1 MTKFVLQRLLSAL
14 PTLLLVSVFVFTLVH
29 LTPTDPVAQIL
40 GEGAPATDREA
51 LREQLG
57 LGRPLAEQYAEWLGG
72 AVRGDLGVSLY
83 TSVPVA
89 ESLSTGIGIT
99 LSLAIAGMT
108 IALLVGV
115 PLGILG
121 ALRPGTVADRLL
133 TTVVA
138 LGLAV
143 PSFWLGLL
151 LVLVFAV
158 NLGWLPVVGYTPLA
172 EDPGAWATGMIL
184 PAVALG
190 SHTAAVIARQT
201 RSAMI
206 DALESPYVQT
216 LLARGIRRRRIVLR
230 YAVKNA
236 MVPVLAVIAIQMSV
250 LVAAS
255 FVIERIFAVPG
266 LGTLL
271 IDSVVRADYPV
282 LQGSIVLVA
291 VIVLLVNLA
300 ADLLYG
306 VLNPKVRPQ

>member
-14 PTLLLVSVFVFTLVH
+14 PTLLLVSAFVFTLVH

-40 GEGAPATDREA
+40 GEGAPAADKDA
-51 LREQLG
+51 LREQMG
-57 LGRPLAEQYAEWLGG
+57 LSRPIFEQYIDWLGG
-72 AVRGDLGVSLY
+72 AVTGDLGNSLY
-83 TSVPVA
+83 TSIPVS
-89 ESLSTGIGIT
+89 ESISTGIGIT
-99 LSLAIAGMT
+99 LSLAIAGMA
-108 IALLVGV
+108 IALLAGV
-115 PLGILG
+115 PLGVLG
-121 ALRPGTVADRLL
+121 ALRPGTTADRLL

-158 NLGWLPVVGYTPLA
+158 NLGWLPVVGYTPIT

-184 PAVALG
+184 PALALG

-206 DALESPYVQT
+206 DALESPYVTT
-216 LLARGIRRRRIVLR
+216 LLARGIRKRKIVLR
-230 YAVKNA
+230 YAIKNA

-266 LGTLL
+266 LGTML

-282 LQGSIVLVA
+282 LQGAIVLVA
-291 VIVLLVNLA
+291 VIVLLVNLG

-306 VLNPKVRPQ
+306 VINPKVRPQ

>member
-1 MTKFVLQRLLSAL
+1 MTKFLVRRLLSAL
-14 PTLLLVSVFVFTLVH
+14 PTLLLVSVFVFSLVH
-29 LTPTDPVAQIL
+29 MTPTDPVAQIL
-40 GEGAPATDREA
+40 GEGAPAEDKAAMTA
-51 LREQLG
+51 QLG
-57 LGRPLAEQYAEWLGG
+57 LDRSLFEQYADWLGG
-72 AVRGDLGVSLY
+72 ALGGDLGASLY
-83 TSVPVA
+83 TSVPVT
-89 ESLSTGIGIT
+89 ESIGTGIGIT
-99 LSLAIAGMT
+99 LSLAIAGMV
-108 IALLVGV
+108 IALAVGV
-115 PLGILG
+115 PLGVLG

-143 PSFWLGLL
+143 PSFWLAML

-158 NLGWLPVVGYTPLA
+158 NLGWLPVVGYTPLT
-172 EDPGAWATGMIL
+172 EDPAAWFQGMIL
-184 PAVALG
+184 PALALG

-216 LLARGIRRRRIVLR
+216 LLARGIKRRRIVLR
-230 YAVKNA
+230 YATKNA

-291 VIVLLVNLA
+291 VIVLLVNLG
-300 ADLLYG
+300 ADVLYG
-306 VLNPKVRPQ
+306 VINPKVRPQ

>member
-1 MTKFVLQRLLSAL
+1 MSKFILRRLLSAL
-14 PTLLLVSVFVFTLVH
+14 PTLLLVSAFVFTLVH

-40 GEGAPATDREA
+40 GEGAPAADKAAMTA
-51 LREQLG
+51 QLG
-57 LGRPLAEQYAEWLGG
+57 LDRPLFEQYADWLGG
-72 AVRGDLGVSLY
+72 ALGGDLGASLY
-83 TSVPVA
+83 TSVPVS
-89 ESLSTGIGIT
+89 ESIGAGIGIT
-99 LSLAIAGMT
+99 LSLAVAGMV
-108 IALLVGV
+108 IALAVGV
-115 PLGILG
+115 PLGVLG

-138 LGLAV
+138 LGLAI
-143 PSFWLGLL
+143 PSFWLAML

-158 NLGWLPVVGYTPLA
+158 NLGWLPVVGYTALT
-172 EDPGAWATGMIL
+172 EDPVAWAQGMIL
-184 PAVALG
+184 PALALG

-206 DALESPYVQT
+206 ESLESPYVQT
-216 LLARGIRRRRIVLR
+216 LLARGIRRRTIILR
-230 YAVKNA
+230 YATKNA

-291 VIVLLVNLA
+291 VIVLLVNLG
-300 ADLLYG
+300 ADVLYG
-306 VLNPKVRPQ
+306 VINPKVRPQ

>member
-14 PTLLLVSVFVFTLVH
+14 PTLLLVSAFVFTLVH

-40 GEGAPATDREA
+40 GEGAPAADKDA

-57 LGRPLAEQYAEWLGG
+57 LSRPLPEQYAEWLGG
-72 AVRGDLGVSLY
+72 AVRGDLGTSLY

-89 ESLSTGIGIT
+89 DSISSGIGIT
-99 LSLAIAGMT
+99 LSLAVAGMA

-115 PLGILG
+115 PLGVLG
-121 ALRPGTVADRLL
+121 ALRPGSAADRLL

-158 NLGWLPVVGYTPLA
+158 NLGWLPVVGYTPFT
-172 EDPGAWATGMIL
+172 EDPGAWARGMIL
-184 PAVALG
+184 PALALG

-201 RSAMI
+201 RGAMI
-206 DALESPYVQT
+206 DALDSPYVQT
-216 LLARGIRRRRIVLR
+216 LLARGIRRRKIVLR

-236 MVPVLAVIAIQMSV
+236 LVPVLAVIAIQMSV

-266 LGTLL
+266 LGTML

-306 VLNPKVRPQ
+306 VINPKVRPQ

>member
-14 PTLLLVSVFVFTLVH
+14 PTLLLVSAFVFTLVH

-40 GEGAPATDREA
+40 GEGAPAADKDA
-51 LREQLG
+51 LRDQMG
-57 LGRPLAEQYAEWLGG
+57 LSRPIFEQYIDWLGG
-72 AVRGDLGVSLY
+72 AVTGDLGNSLY
-83 TSVPVA
+83 TSVPVS
-89 ESLSTGIGIT
+89 ESISTGIGIT
-99 LSLAIAGMT
+99 LSLAIAGMAL
-108 IALLVGV
+108 ALLAGV
-115 PLGILG
+115 PLGVLG
-121 ALRPGTVADRLL
+121 ALRPGTLADRLL

-158 NLGWLPVVGYTPLA
+158 NLGWLPVVGYTPIT
-172 EDPGAWATGMIL
+172 EDPGAWVTGMIL
-184 PAVALG
+184 PAIALG

-206 DALESPYVQT
+206 DALESPYVTT
-216 LLARGIRRRRIVLR
+216 LLARGIRKRKIVLR
-230 YAVKNA
+230 YAIKNA

-266 LGTLL
+266 LGTML

-291 VIVLLVNLA
+291 VIVLLVNLG

-306 VLNPKVRPQ
+306 VINPKVRPQ

>member
-1 MTKFVLQRLLSAL
+1 MTKFVVQRLLSAL
-14 PTLLLVSVFVFTLVH
+14 PTLFLVSAFVFTLVH

-40 GEGAPATDREA
+40 GEGAPAADKAA
-51 LREQLG
+51 LSAQLG
-57 LGRPLAEQYAEWLGG
+57 LDRPVAEQYASWLGG
-72 AVRGDLGVSLY
+72 AVTADLGSSLY
-83 TSVPVA
+83 TGTPVS

-99 LSLAIAGMT
+99 LSLAVAGMAL
-108 IALLVGV
+108 ALLAGV

-121 ALRPGTVADRLL
+121 ALRPGSAADRLL
-133 TTVVA
+133 TVLVA

-143 PSFWLGLL
+143 PSFWLALL

-158 NLGWLPVVGYTPLA
+158 QLGWLPVVGYTPFL
-172 EDPGAWATGMIL
+172 EDPGAWFTGMIL

-206 DALESPYVQT
+206 DALDSPFVQT

-306 VLNPKVRPQ
+306 VINPKVRPQ

>member
-14 PTLLLVSVFVFTLVH
+14 PTLLLVSMFVFTLVH

-40 GEGAPATDREA
+40 GEGAPAADKAAMT
-51 LREQLG
+51 EQLG
-57 LGRPLAEQYAEWLGG
+57 LSRPLFEQYWDWLGG
-72 AVRGDLGVSLY
+72 AVTGDLGNSLY
-83 TSVPVA
+83 TSVPVS
-89 ESLSTGIGIT
+89 ESISTGIGIT
-99 LSLAIAGMT
+99 LSLAIAGMA
-108 IALLVGV
+108 IALLAGI
-115 PLGILG
+115 PLGVLG
-121 ALRPGTVADRLL
+121 ALRPGTTADRLL
-133 TTVVA
+133 TAVVA

-158 NLGWLPVVGYTPLA
+158 NLGWLPVVGYTPFT

-184 PAVALG
+184 PAFALG

-216 LLARGIRRRRIVLR
+216 LLARGIRKRKIVLR
-230 YAVKNA
+230 YAIKNA

-266 LGTLL
+266 LGTTL
-271 IDSVVRADYPV
+271 IDSVVRADYPL

-306 VLNPKVRPQ
+306 VINPKVRPQ

>member
-1 MTKFVLQRLLSAL
+1 MTKFILQRLLSAL
-14 PTLLLVSVFVFTLVH
+14 PTLLLVSLFVFTLVH

-40 GEGAPATDREA
+40 GEGAPAADRKA
-51 LREQLG
+51 LAEQLG
-57 LGRPLAEQYAEWLGG
+57 LLRPMPEQYADWLGG
-72 AVRGDLGVSLY
+72 ALRGDLGVSLY
-83 TSVPVA
+83 TGVPVS
-89 ESLSTGIGIT
+89 ESISTGIGIT
-99 LSLAIAGMT
+99 LSLAIAGMV
-108 IALLVGV
+108 IALAAGV

-121 ALRPGTVADRLL
+121 ALRPGTAADRLL
-133 TTVVA
+133 TTLVA

-158 NLGWLPVVGYTPLA
+158 QLGWLPVVGYTPFL

-184 PAVALG
+184 PALALG

-216 LLARGIRRRRIVLR
+216 LLARGIRRRRIVLG

-236 MVPVLAVIAIQMSV
+236 MVPVLSVIAIQMSV

-266 LGTLL
+266 LGTML

-300 ADLLYG
+300 TDLLYG
-306 VLNPKVRPQ
+306 VINPKVRPQ